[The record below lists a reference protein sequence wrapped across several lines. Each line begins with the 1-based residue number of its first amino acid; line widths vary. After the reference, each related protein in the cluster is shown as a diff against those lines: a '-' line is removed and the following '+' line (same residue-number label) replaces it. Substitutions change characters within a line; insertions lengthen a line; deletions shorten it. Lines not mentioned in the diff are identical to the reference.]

1 MDFKRLEQTLK
12 NINSFSEAGEGINRL
27 AYTDE
32 ERQAAD
38 EIGEICKKEGMS
50 VKYDSVGNLIAR
62 REGTHPE
69 LPAVAFG
76 SHIDSVYEA
85 GAYDG
90 TLGVAAAIEI
100 IRSLNEAKIQTE
112 HPLELIVFACEESA
126 RFSFSTLG
134 SKAIAGLL
142 KKEDIADLQDKD
154 GIFLRDAFQKYKLHL
169 DKFGEVKQR
178 KGAYK
183 AFFELH
189 VEQGPVLEEKNIPI
203 GIVTG
208 IAGATRFQLNIE
220 GEASHSGTT
229 PMGYRKD
236 AFLGAAEIA
245 LAIEKAAKAE
255 KSVGTVA
262 TVGVCDV
269 EPGAMNVIPGR
280 VKMQV
285 DIRGI
290 SEASKKMVIQKL
302 FQSIKDTEEKRGLI
316 IHHTRTNDQAPVVL
330 SEEVIQELSKTC
342 DENEYAYQLMP
353 SGAGHDAMNMTN
365 LCPVGLIFIP
375 SEKGLSHNP
384 KEYSSIEQI
393 APGATI
399 LKQEILKWAGV
410 ADRTAD
416 KIQSLP

>member
-1 MDFKRLEQTLK
+1 MDFKRMEQTLK

-27 AYTDE
+27 AYTDV
-32 ERQAAD
+32 ERQAAA
-38 EIGEICKKEGMS
+38 EIGRICELEGMA
-50 VKYDSVGNLIAR
+50 VKFDSVGNLIAK
-62 REGTHPE
+62 REGMNPE

-90 TLGVAAAIEI
+90 ALGVAVAIEI
-100 IRSLNEAKIQTE
+100 IRSMNEANIQTE

-154 GIFLRDAFQKYKLHL
+154 GIFLRDAFKKHGLHL
-169 DKFGEVKQR
+169 DKLSGAKQR
-178 KGAYK
+178 NGAYK

-229 PMGYRKD
+229 PMSYRRD

-255 KSVGTVA
+255 NLS
-262 TVGVCDV
+262 
-269 EPGAMNVIPGR
+269 GR
-280 VKMQV
+280 LLLLVFVM
-285 DIRGI
+285 
-290 SEASKKMVIQKL
+290 
-302 FQSIKDTEEKRGLI
+302 
-316 IHHTRTNDQAPVVL
+316 
-330 SEEVIQELSKTC
+330 
-342 DENEYAYQLMP
+342 
-353 SGAGHDAMNMTN
+353 
-365 LCPVGLIFIP
+365 
-375 SEKGLSHNP
+375 
-384 KEYSSIEQI
+384 
-393 APGATI
+393 
-399 LKQEILKWAGV
+399 
-410 ADRTAD
+410 
-416 KIQSLP
+416 